1 MKQKMILII
10 VACAMFMESLDVSI
24 LNTSIPVI
32 AKSLHISPID
42 LKLALICYLICLAIF
57 VPISGWIA
65 DKFGA
70 KKIFIIAISV
80 FTLSSIACGFSTNIE
95 ELIFA
100 RTIQGIGASF
110 LVPIGRLIILKIFER
125 RDFPHL
131 MNYVIMFA
139 STGLMLG
146 PLLGGFISY
155 HYQWSWIFWVNA
167 PVGLVLLLASIYFMP
182 HVQRYHMHSLDIPGF
197 LLFGLGLGGFVFSL
211 TLFSELEIDIHLAY
225 WLLLAS
231 MIMLLIYGVRAK
243 KQTYPIVK
251 TNLLNYRL
259 FGISFISNALSRII
273 FGAMPFLLPLLFQVC
288 LHYSPVQSGLL
299 VAPIALGI
307 FTSKFI
313 QHMATQTLGFK
324 RLLLIN
330 TFFSS
335 IMLYLFSK
343 FNFNTPLW
351 LIAIAT
357 GIYGIIISFQYSS
370 LNALGYLDIPESHLS
385 SATSIVST
393 MYQISQS
400 IGVASAAILLR
411 SYNSDTHHL
420 SLESFDKTFKILSCL
435 SLLTLLNLL
444 RLKEDDGQSYFIC

>member
-10 VACAMFMESLDVSI
+10 VACTMFMESLDASI

-70 KKIFIIAISV
+70 KKVFLIAISV
-80 FTLSSIACGFSTNIE
+80 FTLSSVACGFSKSIE
-95 ELIFA
+95 ALILA
-100 RTIQGIGASF
+100 RTIQGLGASF
-110 LVPIGRLIILKIFER
+110 LVPIGRLIMLKSFER
-125 RDFPHL
+125 RDFPFL

-155 HYQWSWIFWVNA
+155 HYHWPWIFWVNG
-167 PVGLVLLLASIYFMP
+167 PVGLMLLLASIYYLP
-182 HVQRYHMHSLDIPGF
+182 HIQRYQVHRLDILGF
-197 LLFGLGLGGFVFSL
+197 ILFGIGLGGFVFAL
-211 TLFSELEIDIHLAY
+211 TLFSELEIDIHLGY
-225 WLLLAS
+225 WLLLGS
-231 MIMLLIYGVRAK
+231 ISLLLIYMIRAK
-243 KQTYPIVK
+243 NQTYPIVK
-251 TNLLNYRL
+251 TSLLNYRL
-259 FGISFISNALSRII
+259 FGISFISNALSRMI

-288 LHYSPVQSGLL
+288 LNYSPVQSGLL

-307 FTSKFI
+307 FLSKLI
-313 QHMATQTLGFK
+313 QNKATQILGFK
-324 RLLLIN
+324 RLLIIN
-330 TFFSS
+330 TCLSS

-343 FNFNTPLW
+343 FSFNTPLW
-351 LIAIAT
+351 LIASAT

-385 SATSIVST
+385 GATSIVST

-400 IGVASAAILLR
+400 IGVAGAAIFLR
-411 SYNSDTHHL
+411 SYNSDPHQL
-420 SLESFDKTFKILSCL
+420 SLLSFDKTFHVLSGL
-435 SLLTLLNLL
+435 SLLTIWHLTRLN
-444 RLKEDDGQSYFIC
+444 KDDGSRYFKS